1 MVVSTLV
8 LAAVLVPLAARGA
21 TTPPA
26 TTGLPLYQ
34 FAETG
39 VEPLPW
45 NATSLESYLNSTTM
59 LGGPHGATGATEG
72 VLAYRTNQDHLAQL
86 TLSDNGAT
94 QWLDYTPQNDV
105 PSPGADPIPFFDPS
119 GNVDVLYVDKTGNV
133 ILVTPND
140 PDTTLWSRLHYDTPW
155 RPYVSTDLS
164 ALTGVTAVPGL
175 PSVQVVGTTGTVAY
189 RTTTGAV
196 EVLTLTWSPTQP
208 VPVYAQ
214 SDATVTTYGVTST
227 TQPAAKTSPHQTT
240 NGFASDPVV
249 LPGLTPTFASTL
261 PSGDLVVFTSSG
273 PTITSWTYQDL
284 TTLTGQP
291 EVVGPLAIGASSTD
305 VDLAALTS
313 SGVVELFTTP
323 YPAANVWNEVNV
335 TALATGAPPLAG
347 ALSRR

>member
-214 SDATVTTYGVTST
+214 AT
-227 TQPAAKTSPHQTT
+227 
-240 NGFASDPVV
+240 
-249 LPGLTPTFASTL
+249 
-261 PSGDLVVFTSSG
+261 
-273 PTITSWTYQDL
+273 
-284 TTLTGQP
+284 
-291 EVVGPLAIGASSTD
+291 
-305 VDLAALTS
+305 
-313 SGVVELFTTP
+313 
-323 YPAANVWNEVNV
+323 
-335 TALATGAPPLAG
+335 PP
-347 ALSRR
+347 